1 MPELSFSE
9 WEAFIAQYPET
20 HFLQSPAWGELK
32 RKFGWRVFRIQKGSV
47 GAQILFRTILPGFTI
62 AYIPKGP
69 VGIESP
75 SSVLWDE
82 VLVEIDQ
89 LCKKKQAFLLKIEP
103 DAWKKFPRGD
113 ENVFNTGFP
122 VESCIDEWMPP
133 GFITSLH
140 AIQPLRTI
148 LVDLGGTEEEI
159 LSRMK
164 QKTRYNIRLAQ
175 KAGIHVTP
183 SDDLSLFSK
192 MMNETGERDRFGV
205 HSLSYY
211 QNFYNLFHSR
221 HECELFLASFE
232 DEPLA
237 MLMVIR
243 HGKRAW
249 YLYGASRNAHRE
261 KMPTYLL
268 QWEAIR
274 WAKSRQCVSYDL
286 WGVPDEE
293 EEILEANFLNRSSG
307 LWGVYRFKRG
317 FGGTLL
323 RSAGPWDR
331 IYNPLLF
338 RVYCLWI
345 KRFSQRGNQ

>member
-9 WEAFIAQYPET
+9 WEAFITQYPET

-32 RKFGWRVFRIQKGSV
+32 RHFGWRVVRIQKGGV
-47 GAQILFRTILPGFTI
+47 GAQILFRTILPGFTM

-75 SSVLWDE
+75 ISVLWDE
-82 VLVEIDQ
+82 LLPEIDQ
-89 LCKKKQAFLLKIEP
+89 LCKNKHAFLLKIEP
-103 DAWKKFPRGD
+103 DAWKNFHRGD
-113 ENVFNTGFP
+113 KNAFNRGFP
-122 VESCIDEWMPP
+122 VESWINDWMPP

-175 KAGIHVTP
+175 KAGIKVTP
-183 SDDLSLFSK
+183 SGDLRLFSK
-192 MMNETGERDRFGV
+192 MMKETGERDRFGV

-211 QNFYNLFHSR
+211 QGFYNLFHPR
-221 HECELFLASFE
+221 NECELFLASFE

-249 YLYGASRNAHRE
+249 YLYGASRSAHRE

-268 QWEAIR
+268 QWEAIC
-274 WAKSRQCVSYDL
+274 WAKSHYCVSYDL

-331 IYNPLLF
+331 IYSPLLF
-338 RVYCLWI
+338 RAYCHWI
-345 KRFSQRGNQ
+345 NRFSRRGNQ